1 MRWSRRVR
9 SLATAGALVVGF
21 GLTAGP
27 ADPAAVAAQRT
38 APGAAGGPA
47 VAAAPAAFTISGAG
61 YGHGIGMSQ
70 YGAHGMAL
78 RGYSASRILSFYY
91 GGAKAG
97 SVRLPATI
105 RVGLLQA
112 NQDPSVGGR
121 LKRVR
126 VQGLEVPGLGGS
138 GRITVSGT
146 SRGGRAVRRTLPGRV
161 TFSIKPQSGGM
172 SVFTLTGR
180 RVFGP
185 TRPGTGVFVRYQ
197 TLRPPARLLLPQ
209 SGQQLRWGRLDVSLV
224 RDDRGALRPRAVAV
238 IPFNL
243 YLRGL
248 GEMPGSFGYAALRAQ
263 AIAARSFALVATQTR
278 GQHSGRGRWDG
289 CDCAVHATVRDQR
302 YLGYA
307 NEVGA
312 GGRRWV
318 TAVRR
323 TGSWVVRWRGRTVQA
338 FYSSSSGGWTSSN
351 AQWGS
356 APLPWFPARKDPY
369 DRGGGAHPNP
379 NTSWKL
385 RVSAAALGARLGVGR
400 AVSVREVKPRS
411 WGWRVSSITVTGVRD
426 GRRRTVTLTGTQF
439 RNAFRLK
446 STRFHLDP

>member
-1 MRWSRRVR
+1 MRWGRRVR
-9 SLATAGALVVGF
+9 SLATVGALVVGL

-27 ADPAAVAAQRT
+27 ADPAAQRT
-38 APGAAGGPA
+38 APGAADGPA
-47 VAAAPAAFTISGAG
+47 PSAAPAAFTISGAG
-61 YGHGIGMSQ
+61 YGHGVGMSQ

-112 NQDPSVGGR
+112 NRDPGVGGR

-126 VQGLEVPGLGGS
+126 VQGLEVPGGGS

-146 SRGGRAVRRTLPGRV
+146 SPGGRTVRRPLPGHV
-161 TFSIKPQSGGM
+161 TFSIKPQSAGM
-172 SVFTLTGR
+172 SVFTLAGR

-197 TLRPPARLLLPQ
+197 TLGPPARLLLPQ
-209 SGQQLRWGRLDVSLV
+209 TGQQLRWGRLDVSLV
-224 RDDRGALRPRAVAV
+224 RDDRGVVRPRAVAV

-248 GEMPGSFGYAALRAQ
+248 AEMPGSFASAALRAQ
-263 AIAARSFALVATQTR
+263 AVAARSFALVATQTR
-278 GQHSGRGRWDG
+278 GQHSGRGLWDG
-289 CDCAVHATVRDQR
+289 CDCAVYATVRDQR

-338 FYSSSSGGWTSSN
+338 FYSSSSGGWASSN

-385 RVSAAALGARLGVGR
+385 RVSAAALGARLGVGT

-411 WGWRVSSITVTGVRD
+411 WGWRVSSITVTGVKD
-426 GRRRTVTLTGTQF
+426 GQRRTVTLTGTQF

-446 STRFHLDP
+446 STKFHVDP

>member
-9 SLATAGALVVGF
+9 SLATVGALVVGL

-27 ADPAAVAAQRT
+27 ADPSAVAAQR
-38 APGAAGGPA
+38 AADTPA
-47 VAAAPAAFTISGAG
+47 VAAAPAAFTIHGAG

-91 GGAKAG
+91 GGARAG

-112 NQDPSVGGR
+112 SRDPSVGGR

-138 GRITVSGT
+138 GRLTVSGT
-146 SRGGRAVRRTLPGRV
+146 SPGGRIVRRTLPGHV

-172 SVFTLTGR
+172 SVFDLGGR

-185 TRPGTGVFVRYQ
+185 TRAGTGVFVRYQ
-197 TLRPPARLLLPQ
+197 TLGPPARLLLPQ
-209 SGQQLRWGRLDVSLV
+209 TGQQLRWGRLEVSLV

-238 IPFNL
+238 MPFNL

-248 GEMPGSFGYAALRAQ
+248 GEMPGSFAYAALRAQ

-278 GQHSGRGRWDG
+278 GQHSGRGLWDG

-307 NEVGA
+307 NEVGV

-356 APLPWFPARKDPY
+356 APLPYFPSHRDPY
-369 DRGGGAHPNP
+369 DRDGGAHPNP
-379 NTSWKL
+379 NATWKV
-385 RVSAAALGARLGVGR
+385 RVSAAALGARLGVGT
-400 AVSVREVKPRS
+400 AVSVREVKPGS
-411 WGWRVSSITVTGVRD
+411 WGWRVSSITVTGVKD
-426 GRRRTVTLTGTQF
+426 GQRRTVTLTGTQF
-439 RNAFRLK
+439 RNAFKLK
-446 STRFHLDP
+446 STKFHVDP